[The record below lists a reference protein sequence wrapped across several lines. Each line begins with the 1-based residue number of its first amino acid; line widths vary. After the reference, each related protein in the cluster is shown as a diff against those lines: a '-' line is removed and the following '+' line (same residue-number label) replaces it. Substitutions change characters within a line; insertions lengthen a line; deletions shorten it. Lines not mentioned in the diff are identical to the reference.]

1 MQRNLSSKYRKR
13 DKTNTLSTL
22 LNQSTSFQ
30 NQSIIA
36 LYLIHYYFS
45 PNLLTNK
52 LFFITDKLAF
62 DEQITY
68 LCVIANYK

>member
-36 LYLIHYYFS
+36 LYLIHYYVS

-68 LCVIANYK
+68 LCVITNYK